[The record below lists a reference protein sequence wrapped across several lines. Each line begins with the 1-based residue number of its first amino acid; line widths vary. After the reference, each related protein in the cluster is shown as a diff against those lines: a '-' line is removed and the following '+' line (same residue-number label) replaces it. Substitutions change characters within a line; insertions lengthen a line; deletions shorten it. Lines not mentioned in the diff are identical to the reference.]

1 MDGPYDFKTV
11 HKNKNVA
18 GQKREREKLEGKQAN
33 TPQGRMERWG
43 WEEKR
48 KKRGE
53 RDRRGEGAGQM
64 KPMKAL

>member
-43 WEEKR
+43 VGRKEEEEGR
-48 KKRGE
+48 E
-53 RDRRGEGAGQM
+53 R
-64 KPMKAL
+64 